1 MVILC
6 QECHD
11 KVDRDQIIINGWVET
26 SAGIKFDYHIKTEKP
41 VSKTK
46 YSEELINF
54 IKSLKKKVKSDEK
67 IAKLKIKEKFDKNI
81 TAKSIINIWTDC

>member
-26 SAGIKFDYHIKTEKP
+26 SAGIKFDYHIKTEEKI
-41 VSKTK
+41 SKTK
-46 YSEELINF
+46 YSPVKRAGLTY
-54 IKSLKKKVKSDEK
+54 SKVFGTRIEFLGSCPKV
-67 IAKLKIKEKFDKNI
+67 
-81 TAKSIINIWTDC
+81 